1 MGKVS
6 QFEVCRNAL
15 GDHHVAQVAEPALED
30 GDIRVVIER
39 FAFTANNM
47 TYGVAGDMLGYWK
60 FFPVERSGWGMI
72 PVWAVARIVESRCN
86 ALNTGERLYGYFPPA
101 QRCDLTPGKVSDGG
115 FSDMAAHRQE
125 LPPLYNRYTRLGKG
139 ERAIGALN
147 ARVLLAPLHITS
159 FCLHEALKESDY
171 KGAEQVLIAS
181 ASSKTSLGLAFGLKR
196 DPEAPPVIGLTSRH
210 NVDFVRET
218 GLYDLVVDYD
228 SLENLG
234 VMPSV
239 LVDMAGSRT
248 LVADLYRIFGDDLVY
263 RYNVGITH
271 WQDGMRAPG
280 KKDGDKKPADA
291 EMFFA
296 PSYVLG
302 LVKQWGAAEFD
313 RKSREYVSAA
323 GLATFGWMDVDEREG
338 LAALDKAYPQFVD
351 GSWPPDKGLVIKP

>member
-15 GDHHVAQVAEPALED
+15 GDHHVAQVSEGALAD

-60 FFPVERSGWGMI
+60 FFPVERRGWGMI
-72 PVWAVARIVESRCN
+72 PVWAIARIVESRCN
-86 ALNTGERLYGYFPPA
+86 LLNTGERLYGYFPPA
-101 QRCDLTPGKVSDGG
+101 QRCDLTPGKISDSG
-115 FSDMAAHRQE
+115 FSDMAEHRQD

-139 ERAIGALN
+139 EHSKGALN

-159 FCLHEALKESDY
+159 FCLHEALKEADY

-196 DPEAPPVIGLTSRH
+196 DEDAPPVIGLTSRH
-210 NVDFVRET
+210 NVDFVRKT
-218 GLYDLVVDYD
+218 KLYDQVVDYD
-228 SLENLG
+228 SLEDLD

-248 LVADLYRIFGDDLVY
+248 LVADLYRIFGDALRY

-271 WQDGMRAPG
+271 WQDGMRKPA
-280 KKDGDKKPADA
+280 KKDGEQAAGDA

-302 LVKQWGAAEFD
+302 LVKKWGAAEFD
-313 RKSREYVSAA
+313 KRSRDYVSAA
-323 GLATFGWMDVDEREG
+323 GIATFSWMDVDEREG
-338 LAALDKAYPQFVD
+338 LAKLNKAYPAFVD
-351 GSWPPDKGLVIKP
+351 GSWPPDKGLVILP

>member
-15 GDHHVAQVAEPALED
+15 GDHHVAQVTEPALDD

-60 FFPVERSGWGMI
+60 FFPVQRKGWGMI

-115 FSDMAAHRQE
+115 FSDMAEHRQN
-125 LPPLYNRYTRLGKG
+125 LPPLYNRYTRLGKS
-139 ERAIGALN
+139 ERSTGALN

-159 FCLHEALKESDY
+159 FCLHEALKDADY
-171 KGAEQVLIAS
+171 RGAEQVLIAS

-196 DPEAPPVIGLTSRH
+196 DPDAPPVIGLTSRH
-210 NVDFVRET
+210 NLAFVRKT
-218 GLYDLVVDYD
+218 GLYDVVADYD
-228 SLENLG
+228 SLDVIEAKS
-234 VMPSV
+234 SV

-248 LVADLYRIFGDDLVY
+248 LVADLYRTLGDKLLY

-271 WQDGMRAPG
+271 WQDGMRAGG
-280 KKDGDKKPADA
+280 KQDGEKKGSDA

-296 PSYVLG
+296 PSYVLQ
-302 LVKQWGAAEFD
+302 LVKKWGGAEFD
-313 RKSREYVSAA
+313 KRSRDYVSAA
-323 GLATFGWMDVDEREG
+323 GIATFGWMDVDERQG
-338 LAALDKAYPQFVD
+338 LGALDKAYPQFVD
-351 GSWPPDKGLVIKP
+351 GSWPPDKGLVIVP